1 MAYEDPNEDMPLVL
15 LAETE
20 NFAVLLGQDDGGEP
34 VYNLEFGTFTV
45 HLFRE
50 EWQGL
55 VELIKEA
62 DRRGEVFLP
71 VQNDEPGDRPG
82 SLLFPDVPTR
92 RCAACG
98 DLPLSCKILD
108 VQGRRRPSRLSGR
121 PCMRVKRPGDAAP
134 GLLRTSVCC

>member
-20 NFAVLLGQDDGGEP
+20 NFAVLLGQDDDGEP

-50 EWQGL
+50 EWQEL

-62 DRRGEVFLP
+62 DRRG
-71 VQNDEPGDRPG
+71 
-82 SLLFPDVPTR
+82 
-92 RCAACG
+92 
-98 DLPLSCKILD
+98 
-108 VQGRRRPSRLSGR
+108 
-121 PCMRVKRPGDAAP
+121 
-134 GLLRTSVCC
+134 